1 MNNITV
7 LFPGGF
13 KPLTGAHMALA
24 ERYAELPSVS
34 RVILLIGEKPRDGIT
49 REKTIEI
56 FNLLNTNPKIE
67 IQPTAFN
74 SPIMAAYEFLFEL
87 PEDSVGDYAM
97 AASTKGDDYVRTKDF
112 VPNVDKYR
120 MIGDKKGRV
129 IPNGVNATELSVDV
143 DPLLYSN
150 GTPISASTIRQAI
163 ADNDYETFRMSYP
176 ENTDAEVKNIWQI
189 LRGTQESIFSS
200 NWWKTA
206 LSEDVE
212 EVVEA
217 IMNPKE
223 KHQHS
228 AKIKKLRSFLDNNQD
243 KSFVYDF
250 DKFTKTVY
258 GAKLT
263 EGIIAENYITREE
276 LSTIEATVDSFF
288 KQYNIDVNFQGRFT
302 HFLERLNDPRN
313 EAPIYMDEIKDFFE
327 DLATEYGDK
336 IARQLDLERP
346 SGVGSDYQF
355 DIPIHMPFMLQW
367 NPGKKMI
374 ELIPR
379 TIKKQRDRWK
389 SNNPDDIIY
398 KIESVQQLKEVI
410 NGDEIECDNC
420 DWSWPIKEGGKDLYV
435 CHECGHDNNPK
446 LVESVTCEICKTSM
460 KQITPNHLRYKHQL
474 TIVEYKKQFP
484 DAKMISESLRIS
496 LSKNNPMNDHAA
508 VDKIKQTKLEK
519 YGNPSFN
526 NIKKQQ
532 QTLMETYGVSNTA
545 ALPHNIERAKKQL
558 DDIRIRA
565 YESGRYLDPAD
576 KPAYIRYRD
585 TVRKLSERTI
595 KLYKTQIT
603 NIEKRGH
610 KFHLDHKYSIF
621 EGFSNNIDADILAH
635 ICNLE
640 ILPSTINESKNIKSS
655 ITLIELI
662 QSIKEHDTRELL
674 VCGGAAGHMAHP
686 WDDHGLSFNDMKE
699 IVARALTG
707 RLDIETAVTEKTDG
721 QNIQITWKNG
731 EIGFARGIGTIINP
745 MTTTEIIADFHRKQQ
760 KAIAEKGAAAGQDYQ
775 RVVDAY
781 QACAEDLSESLKS
794 IPEATLQDI
803 FKNGTVF
810 ANMEIIYPATK
821 NVIAYDKAHLQF
833 HNLVEYDANGKAVQT
848 DLTGGAM
855 MQKIIQDANAHMQ
868 KTFSFIPPQRIK
880 LGRVYDFEDQQAA
893 FFNEINQLQRKF
905 NLKDTDLISE
915 YHKAWWRDVIQTK
928 AKQMGYEIPED
939 VLNTLMYRWAFNN
952 KSTNISIL
960 KKQIDNPGFLN
971 WVAEFD
977 KKDFK
982 GFQKENLE
990 PFETIFLRLG
1000 VLVLQNA
1007 TNYLAANP
1015 DTTVQDIK
1023 SELTQLIRDL
1033 QAKGDPAVLKQL
1045 EMQLK
1050 RIQRLGG
1057 FDAIVPTEGI
1067 VFTFQ
1072 GNTYKMTGAFA
1083 PINQILGT
1091 LKYAR

>member
-1 MNNITV
+1 MNKITV

-24 ERYAELPSVS
+24 ERYAELPTVS
-34 RVILLIGEKPRDGIT
+34 RVRLLIGEKPRDGIT

-56 FNLLNTNPKIE
+56 FNLLNSNPKIE

-120 MIGDKKGRV
+120 MIGDKKGRT

-150 GTPISASTIRQAI
+150 GNPISASTIRQAL
-163 ADNDYETFRMSYP
+163 ADNDYDTFRMSYP

-189 LRGTQESIFSS
+189 LRGTQESMFSA
-200 NWWKTA
+200 NWWKGA

-212 EVVEA
+212 EVIEA

-223 KHQHS
+223 KLQHT

-263 EGIIAENYITREE
+263 EGIISENYITREE
-276 LSTIEATVDSFF
+276 LSTIESVVDGFF
-288 KQYNIDVNFQGRFT
+288 KQYNIDVNFQGQFT

-336 IARQLDLERP
+336 IARQLRLERP

-355 DIPIHMPFMLQW
+355 DVPIHMPFMLQW
-367 NPGKKMI
+367 NPSKKMI

-398 KIESVQQLKEVI
+398 KIESA
-410 NGDEIECDNC
+410 
-420 DWSWPIKEGGKDLYV
+420 
-435 CHECGHDNNPK
+435 
-446 LVESVTCEICKTSM
+446 
-460 KQITPNHLRYKHQL
+460 TPN
-474 TIVEYKKQFP
+474 
-484 DAKMISESLRIS
+484 
-496 LSKNNPMNDHAA
+496 
-508 VDKIKQTKLEK
+508 
-519 YGNPSFN
+519 G
-526 NIKKQQ
+526 
-532 QTLMETYGVSNTA
+532 
-545 ALPHNIERAKKQL
+545 
-558 DDIRIRA
+558 
-565 YESGRYLDPAD
+565 
-576 KPAYIRYRD
+576 
-585 TVRKLSERTI
+585 
-595 KLYKTQIT
+595 
-603 NIEKRGH
+603 
-610 KFHLDHKYSIF
+610 
-621 EGFSNNIDADILAH
+621 
-635 ICNLE
+635 
-640 ILPSTINESKNIKSS
+640 
-655 ITLIELI
+655 ELI
-662 QSIKEHDTRELL
+662 TE
-674 VCGGAAGHMAHP
+674 GGAAGHMAHP

-745 MTTTEIIADFHRKQQ
+745 MTTPEIIADFHRKQQ
-760 KAIAEKGAAAGQDYQ
+760 KAIAEKGAAAGENYQ

-781 QACAEDLSESLKS
+781 QACAEDLTESLKS

-810 ANMEIIYPATK
+810 ANMEIIYPATR

-960 KKQIDNPGFLN
+960 KKQIDNLGFLN

-1033 QAKGDPAVLKQL
+1033 QTKGDPAVLKQL
-1045 EMQLK
+1045 ETQLK
-1050 RIQRLGG
+1050 RIQKLGG